1 MVAKPNK
8 IELFRLRP
16 PNLVVCWVGI
26 IPQWEAQKMALF
38 TVDEILDVARGPNY
52 LILGF
57 TEEVQNL
64 LSPLSFEIQAGFLN
78 P

>member
-1 MVAKPNK
+1 
-8 IELFRLRP
+8 
-16 PNLVVCWVGI
+16 
-26 IPQWEAQKMALF
+26 MALF